1 MGKGTTM
8 FKAKELMTRDVITVK
23 PDLTVKEL
31 ARILVKNQISGTPV
45 VDDEGTLVGIVTE
58 KDLIERDKK
67 LHLPTVVTLFDAV
80 IYLESEKHFKAD
92 LKKMAASK
100 VADIMVRDVITID
113 EDTSVR
119 EIATLM
125 ADKGKDLLPV
135 VKDGRLVGIVGKA
148 DVVRS
153 MTE

>member
-45 VDDEGTLVGIVTE
+45 VNDEGTLVGIVTE